1 MNKKI
6 INLPKSKK
14 EIFQSF
20 KKNPKNLPF
29 KNPITSQRIRSL
41 GGHR

>member
-14 EIFQSF
+14 EIYQSL
-20 KKNPKNLPF
+20 KKKPKSFSF
-29 KNPITSQRIRSL
+29 KNPATSQRTRSL